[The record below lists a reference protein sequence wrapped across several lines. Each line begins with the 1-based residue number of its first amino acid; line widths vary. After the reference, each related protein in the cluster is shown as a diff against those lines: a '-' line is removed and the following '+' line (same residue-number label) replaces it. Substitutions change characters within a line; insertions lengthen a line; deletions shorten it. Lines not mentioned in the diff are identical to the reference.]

1 MTQILQKDSVIKEV
15 KAILGSSYDSSVS
28 AKDQLS
34 DEQFIIIK
42 NNIANG
48 IINGTIAYS
57 REILDEKEIK
67 KYVSGMVS
75 NYLRKVKELNGGV
88 AYTPSFIASNSRDPQ
103 LSELNKLS
111 KSYVEGSSE
120 FNQIQEA
127 ILARKAELE
136 LQKNTATKDKNKL
149 KEINPINMNALPDSL
164 KNLAMSL
171 VDQISK

>member
-1 MTQILQKDSVIKEV
+1 
-15 KAILGSSYDSSVS
+15 
-28 AKDQLS
+28 
-34 DEQFIIIK
+34 
-42 NNIANG
+42 
-48 IINGTIAYS
+48 
-57 REILDEKEIK
+57 
-67 KYVSGMVS
+67 MVS

-111 KSYVEGSSE
+111 KSYAEGSDE